1 MRISEETNKKVDDQH
16 LSEKGHQQLAK
27 DLINEIKKYQYNLL

>member
-1 MRISEETNKKVDDQH
+1 MRITEETNKQVDDLH

-27 DLINEIKKYQYNLL
+27 DLINEIKKY